1 MYITKEWFL
10 SAEHFKFPNLEG
22 YNDEEIIYSIEI
34 AEEWINQVI
43 TGNLIDEDLK
53 EPNPKLKIVENLLQP
68 YNPKDEKQVM
78 LARDIKKAVGRATT
92 FVLETGFN
100 FITGSFS
107 ASIGDRS
114 VNEVINFESSKEYI
128 EDYIKTLL
136 AKWYE
141 PRLITQSASVQY
153 DLPKVDGGLID
164 GQEKPISYNEA
175 RNLFNELFKDKFNG
189 TAPIKVEWT
198 VPNDPNKGITI
209 SCDDCN
215 KGSGGTDCQEV
226 GKCPSVESKLDT
238 NKLQDE
244 FLKLWD
250 QDNSDITITK
260 GSLKGKIKA
269 DILKPYLFKSEAEIT
284 YEKQTDHQFDFEA
297 LNDIITKKQNKLKA
311 GKNIDITNDVISA
324 SGGGAGAPTW
334 DDIKSL
340 PFDKLKNQTRPNY
353 YGIYSYINTNGK
365 WFYTL
370 VGIRPDGKSEDSA
383 MTPDF
388 AIWEGKEGASIKA
401 PNPFMLATK
410 QHCQAIH
417 PTEIDP
423 KDVHDRRIIN
433 GKDFK
438 ALRPT
443 FTKHL
448 EYFSNETNF
457 FQPYDLQRLFN
468 NWEEFKSWLKG
479 ITDSGRGTIFISD
492 IWMRSPN
499 DSNIRI
505 QGTLRYTINQIGSN
519 LTIDITTTSDK
530 SVLLGEIFL
539 LDGQIFTR
547 GQYIDEAYL
556 FLRNGIQYTNTKIEW
571 KSLTLSFNHDAIKNL
586 KNFNILIQNAICLNY
601 GQINIDH
608 GGQQMTPSQLKL
620 FMKGK
625 LNYASIKESTK

>member
-53 EPNPKLKIVENLLQP
+53 APNPKLKIVENLLQP

-141 PRLITQSASVQY
+141 PRLITQSAAVQY

-215 KGSGGTDCQEV
+215 KASGGTDCQEV

-284 YEKQTDHQFDFEA
+284 YEKQIDHQFDFEA
-297 LNDIITKKQNKLKA
+297 LSNQKLDTSAFFKTINETLKSGTNVSFDIDELNKTITINVNGSGTFLCTDLESCQDKIIEIISSKFYEKTETLNKTEINKLLDNKQNKGYL
-311 GKNIDITNDVISA
+311 
-324 SGGGAGAPTW
+324 
-334 DDIKSL
+334 
-340 PFDKLKNQTRPNY
+340 NY
-353 YGIYSYINTNGK
+353 TFK
-365 WFYTL
+365 
-370 VGIRPDGKSEDSA
+370 DG
-383 MTPDF
+383 
-388 AIWEGKEGASIKA
+388 
-401 PNPFMLATK
+401 
-410 QHCQAIH
+410 QQ
-417 PTEIDP
+417 
-423 KDVHDRRIIN
+423 DR
-433 GKDFK
+433 
-438 ALRPT
+438 
-443 FTKHL
+443 
-448 EYFSNETNF
+448 EF
-457 FQPYDLQRLFN
+457 FQTYDIENEVKGPQGLMR
-468 NWEEFKSWLKG
+468 WL
-479 ITDSGRGTIFISD
+479 
-492 IWMRSPN
+492 
-499 DSNIRI
+499 
-505 QGTLRYTINQIGSN
+505 
-519 LTIDITTTSDK
+519 
-530 SVLLGEIFL
+530 
-539 LDGQIFTR
+539 
-547 GQYIDEAYL
+547 
-556 FLRNGIQYTNTKIEW
+556 
-571 KSLTLSFNHDAIKNL
+571 KSLTNQSRCSLYGSIIVIDRQGRKATGTFIYTSLPNSTPTIKFDIL
-586 KNFNILIQNAICLNY
+586 AQAHEGFNISSDASVPLVRQASGFVTDQFTFYSYVNPNSEGFTCSALKCDTPDIWRF
-601 GQINIDH
+601 QIITIFGNNN
-608 GGQQMTPSQLKL
+608 
-620 FMKGK
+620 GK
-625 LNYASIKESTK
+625 LGFSKEKIK